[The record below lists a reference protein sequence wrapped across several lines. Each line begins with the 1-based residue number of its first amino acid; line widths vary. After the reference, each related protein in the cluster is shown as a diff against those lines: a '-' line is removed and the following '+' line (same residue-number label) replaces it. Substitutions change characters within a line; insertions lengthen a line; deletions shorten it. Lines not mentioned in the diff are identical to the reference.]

1 MGNEELG
8 RLKGILNTLDR
19 LKHYK
24 KYIKD
29 SKKKDSLKNIKAY
42 FNNYIF
48 ISIIDYKEKKYDKL
62 FLNSLD
68 FKKYMKNHPEK
79 VASKREYKSSPYRI
93 LLRGVYYS

>member
-29 SKKKDSLKNIKAY
+29 TKKKDSLKNIKAY
-42 FNNYIF
+42 FNNNIF
-48 ISIIDYKEKKYDKL
+48 ISIIDYKEKNYDKL
-62 FLNSLD
+62 FLNSND

-79 VASKREYKSSPYRI
+79 VASKREYKSGPYRI

>member
-1 MGNEELG
+1 MGTEELE

-29 SKKKDSLKNIKAY
+29 TKKKDSLKNIKAY
-42 FNNYIF
+42 FNNSIF
-48 ISIIDYKEKKYDKL
+48 ISIIDYKEKNYDKL
-62 FLNSLD
+62 FLNSND

-79 VASKREYKSSPYRI
+79 VASKREYKGSPYRI
-93 LLRGVYYS
+93 LLRGVYCS